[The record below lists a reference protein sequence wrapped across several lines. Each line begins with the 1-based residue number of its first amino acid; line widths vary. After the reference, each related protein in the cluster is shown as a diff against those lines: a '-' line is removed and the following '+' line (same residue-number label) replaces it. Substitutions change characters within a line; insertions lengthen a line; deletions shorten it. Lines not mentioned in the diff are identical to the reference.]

1 MADEATTQSLSP
13 LEKLNVYEISKAA
26 ASNTVSN
33 LALQAKVEAL
43 SQKVEE
49 KPASSNF
56 LIWAVAGLA
65 AVFII
70 WKGKLL
76 K

>member
-1 MADEATTQSLSP
+1 MADESPTQSLSP
-13 LEKLNVYEISKAA
+13 LEKMNVYEISKAA
-26 ASNTVSN
+26 AANTVSN

-43 SQKVEE
+43 SQKVAEP
-49 KPASSNF
+49 KSSNF
-56 LIWAVAGLA
+56 MIYAVIALAGL
-65 AVFII
+65 II

>member
-1 MADEATTQSLSP
+1 MADESPTQTLSP
-13 LEKLNVYEISKAA
+13 LEKMNVYEISKAA
-26 ASNTVSN
+26 AANTVSN

-49 KPASSNF
+49 PKSSNF
-56 LIWAVAGLA
+56 TLYAVIALA
-65 AVFII
+65 ALLI
-70 WKGKLL
+70 WKGKMY

>member
-1 MADEATTQSLSP
+1 MADEAQTQALSP

-43 SQKVEE
+43 SKKVEE
-49 KPASSNF
+49 PKANNY
-56 LIWAVAGLA
+56 LLYAVIALAGL
-65 AVFII
+65 II